1 MMKCIIGTVLVSSV
15 TGILVYYMKINNI
28 LKSKNIK
35 CDVET
40 QTHTHIQIPTQTQT
54 QTYKET
60 VTPPNETNLPEY
72 ISVEHSEIG
81 DTTNHP
87 RRTTSLS
94 SFFNYIRQGY

>member
-15 TGILVYYMKINNI
+15 TGLLVYYIKINNI
-28 LKSKNIK
+28 LKTNNN
-35 CDVET
+35 CDVGT
-40 QTHTHIQIPTQTQT
+40 QTHIPIQT

-94 SFFNYIRQGY
+94 SFFNYIRQSY